1 MTDSAASRDAI
12 LFDIDGTLVDSTY
25 HHALAWHR
33 AFTRYGVDVPMW
45 RVHRTIG
52 MGGDKLVAEVAGE
65 DVERELGDDLRD
77 AWSEE
82 YAQIETEVDPF
93 PGAADLIRRLA
104 GEGYLIA
111 LASSGEK
118 SFSENAVKS
127 LGVGDDLQ
135 TLVTSADVEESKP
148 EPDLIGVTLEKVGPA
163 RAVFVGD
170 TPYDVEAAAKAGLGC
185 VAVLTGGFSKAELEE
200 AGASLVVEALTELD
214 DVDWRALMKSRG

>member
-1 MTDSAASRDAI
+1 MNDSSRDAI

-33 AFTRYGVDVPMW
+33 AFTRYDVDVPMW

-52 MGGDKLVAEVAGE
+52 MGGDKLVAEVAGA
-65 DVERELGDDLRD
+65 DVEEEHGDDLRA

-82 YAQIETEVDPF
+82 YAQVETEVDPLA
-93 PGAADLIRRLA
+93 GASDLVRRLA
-104 GEGYLIA
+104 DDGYVVA

-118 SFSENAVKS
+118 EFSENAVK
-127 LGVGDDLQ
+127 LLDIADQVE
-135 TLVTSADVEESKP
+135 TLVTSADVEDSKP
-148 EPDLIGVTLEKVGPA
+148 EPDLIGVTLDKVKPQ

-170 TPYDVEAAAKAGLGC
+170 TPYDVEAAARGGLGC

-200 AGASLVVEALTELD
+200 AGASLVVSSLTELA
-214 DVDWRALMKSRG
+214 DVDWSTLLKDCD